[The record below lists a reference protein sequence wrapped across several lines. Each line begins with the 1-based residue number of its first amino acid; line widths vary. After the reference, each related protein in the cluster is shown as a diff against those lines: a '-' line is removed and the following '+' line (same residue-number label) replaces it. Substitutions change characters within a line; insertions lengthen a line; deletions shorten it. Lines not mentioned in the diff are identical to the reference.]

1 MFLTGILFVFVV
13 AATAATEGM
22 RSIREVSSL
31 PDVLSPAT
39 AATEGMRSIREVS
52 SLPDVLSPATAA
64 TSGMQSIREVSP
76 LPSLPAL
83 KNKTAPA
90 SFYQKLFCFHTEML
104 FQRKHR
110 LLSGVRTLCR
120 ILGFLIAPVAR
131 SNARTGRPSEPAIR
145 QDVASGR
152 LRPLL
157 LHFLGEI
164 RKTYIRNT
172 REHLTEA
179 DVFYYTHFPV

>member
-1 MFLTGILFVFVV
+1 
-13 AATAATEGM
+13 M

-110 LLSGVRTLCR
+110 LLSGVLTLCR